1 MGKYEQDAK
10 TLFEAIGGEANIH
23 SVTHCAT
30 RMRFVLNDDDAA
42 DRDTIDDIP
51 SVKGMFTNAGQ
62 FQVIIGN
69 DVANFYNDFVA
80 VTGIDGVSEGES
92 KRQAAKNQN
101 WLQKIVGVLAEIF
114 TPIIPAIIVGG
125 LILGFRNIL
134 GEVQFGGATIAE
146 QSVFWKGVYDFLW
159 LPGEAIFHFLPVGI
173 TWSVT
178 KKMGTTQILGI
189 ILGITLVSPQLLNAY
204 DVVKVAASDIPVW
217 DFGFAQVSMVGYQAQ
232 VIPAMMAGFLL
243 AYLEKGWRKVIPE
256 SVSMIFVPLFSLLP
270 TLIIAHAF
278 LGPIGWTI
286 GTWISKIVNLGL
298 TSSISWLFG
307 GLFGFAYAPLVV
319 TGLHHTTLAIDTQLI
334 ADFQSTNLWPIIALS
349 NIAQGAAVLGV
360 IVAHRDNKKEQSVA
374 VPSFISAW
382 LGVTE
387 PAMFGIN
394 LKFLYPFVAGM
405 IGGGAA
411 GTIST
416 ILGVRALS
424 IGVGGIPGILA
435 IRPGDYISFI
445 ISTAVAIVVP
455 FILTL
460 VMEKRGIMVKEGA
473 KVADIEKADEPEA
486 ETLAVAAATP
496 ETADELVEEVIFA
509 PVNGEFIPITDVDD
523 PVFSQKLMGDGF
535 AVKPTD
541 GQVYAPVFG
550 KVTNIFDTKHAI
562 GLLTE
567 GGVEVL
573 VHIGLDTVALN
584 GEPFDIKIKEGE
596 EITPDTLIAEVD
608 LDQIKASDKAT
619 DIIVA
624 FTNMRETSEWAITA
638 DNEVTAKA
646 TVGDLKF

>member
-42 DRDTIDDIP
+42 ERDTIDDIP

-541 GQVYAPVFG
+541 GEVYAPVFG

-573 VHIGLDTVALN
+573 VHMGLDTVALN
-584 GEPFDIKIKEGE
+584 GESFDIKIKEGD

>member
-541 GQVYAPVFG
+541 GKVYAPVFG

-573 VHIGLDTVALN
+573 VHMGLDTVALN

>member
-573 VHIGLDTVALN
+573 VHMGLDTVALN
-584 GEPFDIKIKEGE
+584 GEPFDIKINEGE

-646 TVGDLKF
+646 TVGDLKL

>member
-550 KVTNIFDTKHAI
+550 KVTNIFDAKHAI

-573 VHIGLDTVALN
+573 VHMGLDTVALN

-624 FTNMRETSEWAITA
+624 FTNMKDTSEWAITA

>member
-573 VHIGLDTVALN
+573 VHMGLDTVALN

>member
-550 KVTNIFDTKHAI
+550 KVTNIFDAKHAI

-573 VHIGLDTVALN
+573 VHMGLDTVALN
-584 GEPFDIKIKEGE
+584 GEPFDIKIKEGD

-624 FTNMRETSEWAITA
+624 FTNMKDTSEWAITA
-638 DNEVTAKA
+638 DNELTAKA

>member
-270 TLIIAHAF
+270 TLVIAHAF

-509 PVNGEFIPITDVDD
+509 PVNGEFMPITDVDD

-573 VHIGLDTVALN
+573 VHMGLDTVGLN
-584 GEPFDIKIKEGE
+584 GEPFDIKIKEGD

-608 LDQIKASDKAT
+608 LDQIKASDKST

-624 FTNMRETSEWAITA
+624 FTNMRDTSEWAITA